1 MPLGDRT
8 GPQGLGPRTGRGLGY
23 CSGSPVPG
31 YMNNWG
37 GRGGGFGRGGGRGA
51 GLGRGYG
58 KGIGWGYGAAYAP
71 LAYASPV
78 YNPDPQAQASAL
90 RAQADE
96 LKIALENITRELEN
110 LEKSDSNQ

>member
-37 GRGGGFGRGGGRGA
+37 GRGGFGRGGGWGRGF
-51 GLGRGYG
+51 GRGYG
-58 KGIGWGYGAAYAP
+58 RGLGWGYGAAYAP
-71 LAYASPV
+71 PV
-78 YNPDPQAQASAL
+78 YNADPQARASAL

-96 LKIALENITRELEN
+96 LKVALENIQKELDN
-110 LEKSDSNQ
+110 IDKSNTDQ